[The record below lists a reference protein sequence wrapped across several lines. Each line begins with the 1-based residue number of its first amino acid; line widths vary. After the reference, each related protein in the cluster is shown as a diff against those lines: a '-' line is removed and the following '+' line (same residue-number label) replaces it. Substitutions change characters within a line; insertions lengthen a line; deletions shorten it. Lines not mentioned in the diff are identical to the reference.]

1 MGAVNSIATPL
12 LLAPPSG
19 PRSELDPSTAAPSL
33 LLLREL
39 VEQSIIDAAH
49 HADEVQELL
58 HLLATPDVQLDEAT
72 CTAKI
77 REYGGWAA
85 VGGAGAAG
93 AGASAMAVDGSDGGA
108 GALVLAGPGS
118 GAGAGVTAGVGA
130 AGGLPALRR
139 LARHYVALAASN
151 LDRQVQLRVPAVGR
165 W

>member
-1 MGAVNSIATPL
+1 M
-12 LLAPPSG
+12 
-19 PRSELDPSTAAPSL
+19 
-33 LLLREL
+33 
-39 VEQSIIDAAH
+39 EQSIIDAAH

-93 AGASAMAVDGSDGGA
+93 SGGAGASAMAVDGSEGGAAA
-108 GALVLAGPGS
+108 GALVLAGPGG
-118 GAGAGVTAGVGA
+118 GAGAGMAAGVGA

-151 LDRQVQLRVPAVGR
+151 LDRQVRLAVCACCRLVVAAVVCFTARGVR
-165 W
+165 REDL